1 MRYRLI
7 SRLGARGFIVI
18 AVLWILAALSGLVL
32 IYLTYVTNSAILVT
46 GSTDR
51 IQIEALVQAGVE
63 LSALQLAGRDESAR
77 PTSGTFNARIGV
89 GRVFVT
95 FRSEAARVDLNAA
108 PKSLL
113 AGLMTGLGASAAN
126 AAVYA
131 DRIVA
136 WRTPADRGENDPE
149 NSFYRISGSN
159 YLPRHGPFPSAD
171 ELWLV
176 LGIPA
181 TIVERMLPFVTVF
194 SNAAKVNVVDAE
206 PQVLAALPN
215 VTPDNLQSALAQ
227 RGDPRFDPQSLI
239 SILGGE
245 GATLSGSDAYRIT
258 VEAELPDGRRRAA
271 EIVIMLLDSKEEPY
285 RILSWRNASDGPTT
299 RQGIASK

>member
-1 MRYRLI
+1 MRYRPI
-7 SRLGARGFIVI
+7 SGVGARGFIVI

-32 IYLTYVTNSAILVT
+32 IYLTYVTNSAILVR

-51 IQIEALVQAGVE
+51 IQTEALIQAGVE
-63 LSALQLAGRDESAR
+63 LSALQLAGREESAR
-77 PTSGTFNARIGV
+77 PTSGRFNARIGE
-89 GRVFVT
+89 GRLFVT

-113 AGLMTGLGASAAN
+113 TGLMTGLGASAAN

-149 NSFYRISGSN
+149 NSFYRISGSR
-159 YLPRHGPFPSAD
+159 YLPRHGPFPSVE

-176 LGIPA
+176 LGIPSA
-181 TIVERMLPFVTVF
+181 IVERMLPFVTVF

-227 RGDPRFDPQSLI
+227 RGDPRVDPKSLI

-245 GATLSGSDAYRIT
+245 GATLSGSDAYRIA
-258 VEAELPDGRRRAA
+258 VEVELSDGRRRTA
-271 EIVIMLLDSKEEPY
+271 EIVIMLLDSTEEPY

-299 RQGIASK
+299 LQGIALK